1 MRKTSIFF
9 FSLIC
14 TSFAQDLP
22 NEKQLDPITI
32 TATRFAELISDV
44 PHSVDVIEERDIL
57 EDTPRGFPSVFASNP
72 GVQVQKTANGK
83 GSPFIRGFTGFRNLL
98 LIDVFVSIMPLFEK
112 DQINIGVR

>member
-1 MRKTSIFF
+1 MRNTSIFF

-57 EDTPRGFPSVFASNP
+57 EDTPRGFHRYLHQIQEFKYRK
-72 GVQVQKTANGK
+72 QLTE
-83 GSPFIRGFTGFRNLL
+83 RDHHLL
-98 LIDVFVSIMPLFEK
+98 EALLALEISF
-112 DQINIGVR
+112 